1 MGPAKARIVT
11 PLLWVGESLDV
22 TYRAVRTPQE
32 AVQAINDKVP
42 AVLPRN
48 DWDSALLTLMR
59 LGLSPAE
66 AQDQIHHARYGTCLL
81 HRAQRHHV

>member
-22 TYRAVRTPQE
+22 PYAAVRTPQE
-32 AVQAINDKVP
+32 AVRAINDGVP
-42 AVLPRN
+42 AVLPAG
-48 DWDSALLTLMR
+48 DWDSALLALMM
-59 LGLSPAE
+59 LGLSPGE

-81 HRAQRHHV
+81 HGAQRDDV